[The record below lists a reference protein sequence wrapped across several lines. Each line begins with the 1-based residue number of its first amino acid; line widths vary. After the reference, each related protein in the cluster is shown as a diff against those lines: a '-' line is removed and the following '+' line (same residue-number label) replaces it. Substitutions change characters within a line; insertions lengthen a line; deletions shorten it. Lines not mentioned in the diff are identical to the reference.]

1 MTHSPLLKPGR
12 NCWRVEHA
20 DRLAFLVDGA
30 DYFRAFR
37 EAAKQARHSL
47 LIIGWDIDS
56 GVALLREHE
65 PEDREHGVHG
75 KHGGHGRL
83 GQEQEP
89 DGLPVNLG
97 DFLNSLLERNDRLHI
112 HILDWDFTMI
122 FTPPPEWMPLYK
134 EDCTVHPRLH
144 FHRDDQH
151 PAGACHHQKIVVVD
165 DCVAFVGGLDLT
177 RGRWD
182 TSEHQPHDP
191 RRRETAT
198 EPVPQPYH
206 DIQMMVSG
214 AVAAALGELARERWR
229 HATGEALSA
238 IKPSAPEVKP
248 GPLSSAC
255 WPDYLAPDLKNV
267 QVAITRTVPRHNNQ
281 AEVREVQQFLQD
293 AIASARD
300 SVYIEAQ
307 YFTASKIGAALAKRL
322 REYDGPEVVILLS
335 EHSDGWL
342 PRNTMDVLRERV
354 FRQLKKADRHN
365 RLRLYCPY
373 VPGLDGQY
381 LNMHSKMIMID
392 NELVRVGSANFNNRS
407 MGLDTECNLVLE
419 ANGDARIHSAID
431 AFRNRLLGEHL
442 GVEPGEF
449 GARVA
454 REGSLIRAIESFCG
468 SGRTLRPLTL
478 HVTPNMDAL
487 VPDSQIVDPDQPIDA
502 EPLIKEFVPAEQRK
516 STRRHIALLGAIL
529 AAILGLAAAWHGSS
543 LPEWMNADTLV
554 RFAADFEHAPGSPLL
569 VLGIFVAGGL
579 VALPLTVL
587 VVVCDLVFGLWYG
600 FLYSLLGAM
609 VSAMVTYALGYFLGH
624 SIVRRLAGK
633 KLNKLNRRLARR
645 GLITMIIV
653 RIIPVASF
661 TVINMAAG
669 ASHIRFRDF
678 VIGSAIGLLPGIV
691 GISLFM
697 DQLAATIQKPDVP
710 AFAVLAAI
718 AATIIVSG
726 WSFWRWEE
734 RRRNTRLKAQTD

>member
-1 MTHSPLLKPGR
+1 MTHSPILKPGR

-37 EAAKQARHSL
+37 ETAKQARHSL

-56 GVALLREHE
+56 GVALLREHH
-65 PEDREHGVHG
+65 PGDGV
-75 KHGGHGRL
+75 HGGHGGHRQE
-83 GQEQEP
+83 QEQEP

-97 DFLNSLLERNDRLHI
+97 DFLNSLLERNNQLHI

-122 FTPPPEWMPLYK
+122 FTPAREWMPLYK
-134 EDCTVHPRLH
+134 EECTVHPRLH
-144 FHRDDQH
+144 FHQDDQH

-165 DCVAFVGGLDLT
+165 DCVAFAGGLDLT

-182 TSEHQPHDP
+182 TSEHRPDDP
-191 RRRETAT
+191 RRRETET

-229 HATGEALSA
+229 HATGEVLSVTKLSA
-238 IKPSAPEVKP
+238 PQVQPALLGFS
-248 GPLSSAC
+248 C
-255 WPDYLAPDLKNV
+255 WPDYLAPDLENV

-300 SVYIEAQ
+300 SIYIEAQ
-307 YFTASKIGAALAKRL
+307 YFTASKIGTALAKRL
-322 REYDGPEVVILLS
+322 REYDGPEVVVLLP

-354 FRQLKKADRHN
+354 FSQLKKADRHN
-365 RLRLYCPY
+365 RLRLYCPD
-373 VPGLDGQY
+373 VPGLDGQC

-419 ANGDARIHSAID
+419 ANGDARIRSAID

-454 REGSLIRAIESFCG
+454 REGSLIRAIESLRG
-468 SGRTLRPLTL
+468 SGRTLHPLTL

-487 VPDSQIVDPDQPIDA
+487 VPDSQIVDPEQPVDA
-502 EPLIKEFVPAEQRK
+502 DKVIRKFVPEEQHEPAH
-516 STRRHIALLGAIL
+516 HIALIVSIIAV
-529 AAILGLAAAWHGSS
+529 ILGLAAWHGPP
-543 LPEWMNADTLV
+543 LLEWINADMLV
-554 RFAADFEHAPGSPLL
+554 RFATDFEKTPGAPLL
-569 VLGIFVAGGL
+569 ALGIFVAGGL

-587 VVVCDLVFGLWYG
+587 VVVCDLVFGLWHG

-609 VSAMVTYALGYFLGH
+609 VSAMVTYALGHFLGRNT
-624 SIVRRLAGK
+624 VRRFAGK
-633 KLNKLNRRLARR
+633 KLNELNRRLARR

-653 RIIPVASF
+653 RIIPVAPF
-661 TVINMAAG
+661 TIINMVAG
-669 ASHIRFRDF
+669 AARIRFRDF

-691 GISLFM
+691 GISLFT
-697 DQLAATIQKPDVP
+697 DRLAATIQKPDLP
-710 AFAVLAAI
+710 AFAILAAV
-718 AATIIVSG
+718 AAVIILGG

-734 RRRNTRLKAQTD
+734 RRRNTRLRAPID